1 MTTAGSVKTPSC
13 PRCGSGQ
20 SLTSR
25 GDFYGEYLA
34 CLMCGWNGEA
44 DEFGN
49 PIMVVI
55 PPPPIKRRKRRKR
68 LSDGRL
74 VDPTDAVIK

>member
-1 MTTAGSVKTPSC
+1 
-13 PRCGSGQ
+13 
-20 SLTSR
+20 
-25 GDFYGEYLA
+25 
-34 CLMCGWNGEA
+34 MCGWNGEA

-68 LSDGRL
+68 LPDGRL
-74 VDPTDAVIK
+74 VDPSDVAIE